1 MVVSEG
7 AINNIMGGMENTAG
21 VRLHSHRHK
30 LKQRFDI
37 IRKLGQGTYGKVQLA
52 VNKETGQ
59 EVAIKTIKKA
69 KIETEQDLIRIRREI
84 QIMSSVQHPQIIHIY
99 EVFENREKMV
109 LVMEYA
115 AGGELYDYLSERKV
129 LSEDEARRVFRHVA
143 SATYYCHKHKICHR
157 DLKLENILLDLEGN
171 AKIADFGLSNVF
183 DEKHRLDT
191 FCGSPL
197 YASPEIVK
205 GIPYTGPEVD
215 CWSLGVLLYTLVY
228 GAMPFDGSNFKR
240 LVKQITQG
248 DYYEP
253 KKPSS
258 ASDLIRSMLTVSASK
273 RASIEDIC
281 SHWWVNEGYLES
293 CLDVA
298 EALANQTPV
307 RLDLLLSLAPKHI
320 NSEHML
326 IQPEEEDSARSPP
339 TSEATRPPPQLQLP
353 PPPPPD
359 PTPVAATRS
368 ASLGAV
374 TSINRN
380 EIEALLAKKIQEKKE
395 EERKRKADESGTI
408 DKKKKRESGVE
419 GTPKSSRKERKTDV
433 NSHEGGSGR
442 KPPAGPDGDTS
453 ERKKSVKKRDPAIEG
468 DTSEK
473 SERSERKKSVKK
485 REPIVDG
492 DASDLSEKSERRKSV
507 KKRETSAEKDTSE
520 SDRLERKKSVKK
532 REPSVTRES
541 SDDKSEKR
549 KTVKKK
555 EPLKEKSSSK
565 TGSESVTE
573 PSAVINGEKH
583 EAGKSKD
590 TQIESLE
597 DQSSSLSLKPPLPK
611 DQVTEKGKPSAKDVA
626 LPKSSSRG
634 EKEDMVT
641 EQPEPMEVESATP
654 TLSVSAPGPTK
665 TSGSAKSIGSVAS
678 NEGTLKASDSSLSRE
693 SVSPMKCDAALAPIP
708 QETPKK
714 SKSPSP
720 SQTPKVRKVK
730 SKSIVKTSSKNSVE
744 GQPSET
750 MAVNGESIRVAP
762 SPIPKVDETEKV
774 LQETADKIKLSE
786 ESHIPIIVKTGDGET
801 QVIETGND
809 VATTKEGESVSEPRR
824 KESESATES
833 VSSKDASQCSSMLST
848 PARSRAGSESST
860 EARPSRTDPAKRQS
874 KIFKA
879 AAMWENQGTQPPP
892 PLEKPK
898 KAVRAGGKVM
908 TDLAKKFEEKP
919 TIDRKSKVVPLFK
932 VSDARKAFEQKPAD
946 KPSVIL
952 RKKPVTESLPSSPT
966 NKDTPT
972 LATTQSGPIVSEEGV
987 KGLKPS
993 TESTTAVDLKKE
1005 KTPVKETTSKADTEK
1020 EKSPRVVAKELLN

>member
-1 MVVSEG
+1 MSLQF
-7 AINNIMGGMENTAG
+7 
-21 VRLHSHRHK
+21 RP
-30 LKQRFDI
+30 Q
-37 IRKLGQGTYGKVQLA
+37 
-52 VNKETGQ
+52 
-59 EVAIKTIKKA
+59 VAIKTIKKA

-368 ASLGAV
+368 ASL
-374 TSINRN
+374 
-380 EIEALLAKKIQEKKE
+380 
-395 EERKRKADESGTI
+395 

>member
-99 EVFENREKMV
+99 EGEMNGEEVVSGESFIVQIPMFENREKMV

-157 DLKLENILLDLEGN
+157 DLKLENILLDLDGN

-368 ASLGAV
+368 ASL
-374 TSINRN
+374 
-380 EIEALLAKKIQEKKE
+380 
-395 EERKRKADESGTI
+395 ADESGTI

-433 NSHEGGSGR
+433 NSHEVGSVR

-453 ERKKSVKKRDPAIEG
+453 ERKKSVKKRDPAMEG

-541 SDDKSEKR
+541 SEDKSEKR
-549 KTVKKK
+549 KSVKKK

-573 PSAVINGEKH
+573 PSAVINGEKY

-597 DQSSSLSLKPPLPK
+597 DQSLSLSLKPPLPK
-611 DQVTEKGKPSAKDVA
+611 DQVIEKGKPSTKDVA

-634 EKEDMVT
+634 EKEDVVT

-654 TLSVSAPGPTK
+654 TLSR
-665 TSGSAKSIGSVAS
+665 ICQS
-678 NEGTLKASDSSLSRE
+678 NE
-693 SVSPMKCDAALAPIP
+693 V
-708 QETPKK
+708 
-714 SKSPSP
+714 
-720 SQTPKVRKVK
+720 
-730 SKSIVKTSSKNSVE
+730 
-744 GQPSET
+744 
-750 MAVNGESIRVAP
+750 
-762 SPIPKVDETEKV
+762 
-774 LQETADKIKLSE
+774 
-786 ESHIPIIVKTGDGET
+786 
-801 QVIETGND
+801 
-809 VATTKEGESVSEPRR
+809 
-824 KESESATES
+824 
-833 VSSKDASQCSSMLST
+833 
-848 PARSRAGSESST
+848 
-860 EARPSRTDPAKRQS
+860 
-874 KIFKA
+874 
-879 AAMWENQGTQPPP
+879 
-892 PLEKPK
+892 
-898 KAVRAGGKVM
+898 
-908 TDLAKKFEEKP
+908 
-919 TIDRKSKVVPLFK
+919 
-932 VSDARKAFEQKPAD
+932 
-946 KPSVIL
+946 
-952 RKKPVTESLPSSPT
+952 
-966 NKDTPT
+966 
-972 LATTQSGPIVSEEGV
+972 
-987 KGLKPS
+987 
-993 TESTTAVDLKKE
+993 
-1005 KTPVKETTSKADTEK
+1005 
-1020 EKSPRVVAKELLN
+1020 